1 MRTPTPTN
9 TPTGPTPTPTL
20 STGTNLALNKPTTVS
35 SQDSYFSPVVT
46 TPRMICFWAKKNTT
60 ISGKT

>member
-1 MRTPTPTN
+1 MR
-9 TPTGPTPTPTL
+9 TPTPTL

-35 SQDSYFSPVVT
+35 SQGSYFSPVVT